1 VLFVIEPVFSKEIL
15 VGVYLMITLAI
26 KAFEG
31 MEA

>member
-1 VLFVIEPVFSKEIL
+1 VLFVIKPVFPKETL

-31 MEA
+31 MGA